1 MSDDIWLRKSKID
14 ILRYLPYKLQKDYK
28 FYTVNTAES
37 REHENI
43 RLILNDLL
51 DQLFIDTA
59 TWGLDYFEE
68 FLNIIPKS
76 NDDYQTRRTRI
87 KILLN
92 AHDASTIKFMTDLAN
107 KFISDKS
114 AQIIEHN
121 SEYWF
126 EVFFNIDGLISL
138 GDLRA
143 AIELYK
149 PAHLGFKTVF
159 YILSKILTSHKANIT
174 QYVNANHNFWNL
186 GTAKKTYWDGVWCWD
201 GSIDWSGLKPN
212 AKYKERQSHVIDIL
226 TKVNSAQT
234 FKTGQ
239 SADITYKI
247 TSKHRLLTS
256 HKAGSIYY
264 VDIDFKQ
271 NIENKALNTGKINAT
286 QSRTTGNAKNLW
298 DGSFC
303 WDGSHILSGAYE
315 IDKQMENICVFYST
329 KHGIIDEGSKEI
341 L

>member
-1 MSDDIWLRKSKID
+1 MKSDKGKEMLTFTDWYYQDSKIMQS
-14 ILRYLPYKLQKDYK
+14 ILDTQGIEIDAIRDKIKNILEQ
-28 FYTVNTAES
+28 FYV
-37 REHENI
+37 
-43 RLILNDLL
+43 
-51 DQLFIDTA
+51 DTA
-59 TWGLDYFEE
+59 TWGLDLWEKE
-68 FLNIIPKS
+68 LNIQDTTGNYS
-76 NDDYQTRRTRI
+76 ERRNRI
-87 KILLN
+87 KLYL
-92 AHDASTIKFMTDLAN
+92 AKPVSVTPRFLTDLVN
-107 KFISDKS
+107 RYSEKKS
-114 AQIIEHN
+114 AKIIEHN
-121 SEYWF
+121 SEYCF
-126 EVFFNIDGLISL
+126 EIEVAADDKIDWDNINKSIN
-138 GDLRA
+138 
-143 AIELYK
+143 LYK
-149 PAHLGFKTVF
+149 PAHLGFKIVF

-186 GTAKKTYWDGVWCWD
+186 GTAEKTYWGGVWCWD

-264 VDIDFKQ
+264 VDIDLKQ
-271 NIENKALNTGKINAT
+271 NIEHRALNTGKINAM

-303 WDGSHILSGAYE
+303 LDGSHILSGAYE

>member
-1 MSDDIWLRKSKID
+1 M
-14 ILRYLPYKLQKDYK
+14 PYKLQKDYK

-37 REHENI
+37 LEHENI
-43 RLILNDLL
+43 RLILNNLL

-68 FLNIIPKS
+68 FLNIIPKA

-92 AHDASTIKFMTDLAN
+92 AHDVSTIKFMTDLAN

-149 PAHLGFKTVF
+149 PAHLGFKIVF
-159 YILSKILTSHKANIT
+159 YILSKILTSHKASIT
-174 QYVNANHNFWNL
+174 QYINANHNFWNL
-186 GTAKKTYWDGVWCWD
+186 GAAENTYWDGVWTFD
-201 GSIDWSGLKPN
+201 GSIDWSGIKPD
-212 AKYKERQSHVIDIL
+212 ADYKERQSHAIDIL
-226 TKVNSAQT
+226 TKVNSAYA

-264 VDIDFKQ
+264 VDIDLDLKK
-271 NIENKALNTGKINAT
+271 NIENRALNTGKTNAT

-303 WDGSHILSGAYE
+303 WDGSHAWEGDYSLQNT
-315 IDKQMENICVFYST
+315 QMENLCTFYNT
-329 KHGIIDEGSKEI
+329 DKNGNIKKGTFER

>member
-1 MSDDIWLRKSKID
+1 MSDYIWLRKSKID

-37 REHENI
+37 REHEDI

-59 TWGLDYFEE
+59 TWGLNYFEE
-68 FLNIIPKS
+68 FLNIIPKL
-76 NDDYQTRRTRI
+76 NDNYQTRRTRI
-87 KILLN
+87 KFLLN
-92 AHDASTIKFMTDLAN
+92 AHDVSTIKFMTDLAN

-186 GTAKKTYWDGVWCWD
+186 GTAEKTYWDGVWCWD
-201 GSIDWSGLKPN
+201 GSIDWSGIKPD
-212 AKYKERQSHVIDIL
+212 AKYKERQSHIAQIL
-226 TKVNSAQT
+226 TKVNSAYI
-234 FKTGQ
+234 FNTGQ

>member
-1 MSDDIWLRKSKID
+1 M
-14 ILRYLPYKLQKDYK
+14 RYLPYKLQKDDK

-37 REHENI
+37 LEHENI

-68 FLNIIPKS
+68 FLNIIPKTT
-76 NDDYQTRRTRI
+76 DDYQTRRTRI

-92 AHDASTIKFMTDLAN
+92 AHDVSTIKFMTDLAN

-149 PAHLGFKTVF
+149 PAHLGFKIVF

-174 QYVNANHNFWNL
+174 QYINANHNFWNL
-186 GTAKKTYWDGVWCWD
+186 GAAENTYWDGVWTFD
-201 GSIDWSGLKPN
+201 GSIDWSGIKPD
-212 AKYKERQSHVIDIL
+212 ADYKERQSHAIDIL
-226 TKVNSAQT
+226 TKVNSAYA

-239 SADITYKI
+239 SADITYKV
-247 TSKHRLLTS
+247 TSKHSLLTS

-286 QSRTTGNAKNLW
+286 QSRTTGNVKNLW

-303 WDGSHILSGAYE
+303 WDGSHAWSGDYTLQNT
-315 IDKQMENICVFYST
+315 QMENLCTCYST
-329 KHGIIDEGSKEI
+329 DKNGNVKKGSFER